1 MIPVNEM
8 GQSSIKNIARTYSKH
23 FGTKNMLFFECSEEV
38 ESKLET
44 CCCAVILL

>member
-23 FGTKNMLFFECSEEV
+23 FGTKNMLFFGHLRMHAHVRFGDNQVSIV
-38 ESKLET
+38 
-44 CCCAVILL
+44 